1 MTLLIRLVALLALP
15 LLAACAAHPNG
26 PSPGTPQDKAR
37 LEQAILAMGP
47 GIDPV
52 EASRAAQIAYD
63 HTHQLAQSYQIT
75 DPPLV
80 HNTKVN
86 MGLKPRGLCWHW
98 AKDIEERLNRENFAT
113 LQMHRAIANADN
125 IRLEHSTAI
134 ISRAGDSM
142 YDGLVLDPWRKGG
155 VLFWARLP
163 DDTRY
168 DWYPRNEVLAAKLG
182 HDRAQAL
189 LATIGET
196 IDTPRATAPPIN

>member
-1 MTLLIRLVALLALP
+1 MTLLIRLVALLALL

-26 PSPGTPQDKAR
+26 PPPGTPQDKAR
-37 LEQAILAMGP
+37 LEQAILALGP
-47 GIDPV
+47 GIDPA
-52 EASRAAQIAYD
+52 EASSAARIAYD
-63 HTHQLAQSYQIT
+63 HTHQLSREYQIT
-75 DPPLV
+75 DPAII

-98 AKDIEERLNRENFAT
+98 AKDIEDRLNRENFAT
-113 LQMHRAIANADN
+113 LQLHRAIANADN
-125 IRLEHSTAI
+125 VRLEHSTAI
-134 ISRAGDSM
+134 ISRRGDNM
-142 YDGLVLDPWRKGG
+142 YDGIVLDPWRKGG

-168 DWYPRNEVLAAKLG
+168 EWYPRAEVLAAKLG

-196 IDTPRATAPPIN
+196 VDTPSAAPPAN